1 MQRIHKEDLSDG
13 EDEVIIME
21 EQEVNLDKIE
31 EEMEQIYSS
40 DEDEEAGWVQHSS
53 NADLGQTVKYKI
65 VCIMFNVIFIVG

>member
-1 MQRIHKEDLSDG
+1 MHGVSLLHESFRINKADLSDG

-40 DEDEEAGWVQHSS
+40 DEDDEAGWVQHSS
-53 NADLGQTVKYKI
+53 NADLGQTV
-65 VCIMFNVIFIVG
+65 